1 MDEKTEE
8 VTGSTQLNK
17 RLKKILDVRLE
28 NDVDTLEALKELSS
42 FYKEN
47 TIQGRRN
54 FVSQIEKQSLSINE
68 DFLSELRK
76 VKESL
81 DGIRSDVIS
90 MNDMVQEMKSSLHN
104 TKTKTHNLIEQTTRL
119 KSESQKLSLQ
129 KEVAGEFLK
138 TFQLNATEQAH
149 LRGDQENTITKD
161 FFPVLA
167 RVNTIHQNCKILLQ
181 AGHQTA
187 AIEIMEQMALYQ
199 EIGLERLYRWTLN
212 NCKNIELPDVS
223 LLLGDAMLW
232 LLERPVLFQYVLD
245 EYATARRAVLVRG
258 FLDALTLGGPGGTPK
273 PIEMHAHDPQ
283 RYVGDMLAWLHQAI
297 PVEAENLQSLLKK
310 CDHSLIGAQIQQA
323 MTNITEGVCPPLQ
336 VRVEQILTND
346 AEATVLYTITNLLR
360 FYQKVIQEVVSGGSL
375 DKNLE
380 ELHSASFAAFVR
392 TLDGQVRRLSDRIE
406 PPSSELTPVLGI
418 TRIMSLLRDV
428 LAATSVA
435 EQRKQDISQIISCI
449 VDPLLLVVN
458 ESAVRL
464 TSTDMAVY
472 MLNCIYQLQAT
483 LSLYEYVEDRLERL
497 QAQSEAQIDTLT
509 SEQTSFLVANLS
521 LSPIYTILQEQ
532 DRSHLSTTPGMD
544 PASLKNFLSKL
555 DSFLSMPDILLLPQ
569 IRQLQSSN
577 YRKVVQKRSSEVIA
591 TIYKQLY
598 EAVHNPANLYQN
610 PTILMPRKP
619 EQVLE
624 LLSPP

>member
-1 MDEKTEE
+1 MSEKTDETA
-8 VTGSTQLNK
+8 VSNQLNK

-28 NDVDTLEALKELSS
+28 NDKETLEALKELSS

-47 TIQGRRN
+47 TLQGRRN
-54 FVSQIEKQSLSINE
+54 FVSQIEKQSLCINE
-68 DFLSELRK
+68 EFLGELRK
-76 VKESL
+76 VKEAL
-81 DGIRSDVIS
+81 DGIHSDVAS
-90 MNDMVQEMKSSLHN
+90 MNEMVKEMKVSLHS

-119 KSESQKLSLQ
+119 KSENQKLGVQ
-129 KEVAGEFLK
+129 KEVASAFLRAY
-138 TFQLNATEQAH
+138 QLDAEEQAQ
-149 LRGDQENTITKD
+149 LRGNQEGTLSKA

-167 RVNTIHQNCKILLQ
+167 RVNTIHSDCRSLLQ

-187 AIEIMEQMALYQ
+187 ALDVMEQMALYQ
-199 EIGLERLYRWTLN
+199 EIGLERLYRWTQA
-212 NCKNIELPDVS
+212 NCKHVELPEVA
-223 LLLGDAMLW
+223 LLLSDAMLW

-297 PVEAENLQSLLKK
+297 PLEAENLQTLLRK
-310 CDHSLIGAQIQQA
+310 CDHSIIEEQIHQT
-323 MTNITEGVCPPLQ
+323 MTNITEGVCPPLK
-336 VRVEQILTND
+336 VRMEQILSND
-346 AEATVLYTITNLLR
+346 AEATVLYAITNLLR
-360 FYQKVIQEVVSGGSL
+360 FYQKVIKEVVSGGIL
-375 DKNLE
+375 DNNLE
-380 ELHSASFAAFVR
+380 ELHTASFAAFVR
-392 TLDGQVRRLSDRIE
+392 TLDVQVKRLSDRIE
-406 PPSSELTPVLGI
+406 PPPSELTPVSGI

-428 LAATSVA
+428 LAATTVA
-435 EQRKQDISQIISCI
+435 EQRKQDISQIIACI
-449 VDPLLLVVN
+449 VDPLLQVVN
-458 ESAVRL
+458 ESAFRL
-464 TSTDMAVY
+464 PSTDMAVY
-472 MLNCIYQLQAT
+472 MLNCIYQLQST

-521 LSPIYTILQEQ
+521 LSPIYTILQEP
-532 DRSHLSTTPGMD
+532 DKSHLSTTPGMD

-569 IRQLQSSN
+569 IRLLQSSTF
-577 YRKVVQKRSSEVIA
+577 RKVVQKRSCEVIA
-591 TIYKQLY
+591 AIYKQLY
-598 EAVHNPANLYQN
+598 QAVHDPANLYQN
-610 PTILMPRKP
+610 PSILMPRKP